1 MSETLGD
8 LPPTDFARIQDR
20 TLRVYGATVGL
31 VLVGIAVL
39 ATYAISIGMGFTG
52 PGLGSPGGQQSFGL
66 AVSLLMM
73 FGAVLFHVIDRLYR
87 TWPLGRH
94 IIPTAPRP
102 LTVESQILLVKV
114 IVVVAAAAGIGWILA
129 GLLM

>member
-1 MSETLGD
+1 MSETLD
-8 LPPTDFARIQDR
+8 QLPPGEFARIQMR
-20 TLRVYGATVGL
+20 ALRVYGATVGL
-31 VLVGIAVL
+31 VLAGIAVL

-52 PGLGSPGGQQSFGL
+52 PGLASPGGQESFGL
-66 AVSLLMM
+66 SVSLLMM

-94 IIPTAPRP
+94 VTPAAPRP

-129 GLLM
+129 GLLI

>member
-1 MSETLGD
+1 MSDTLD
-8 LPPTDFARIQDR
+8 ALSPAEFARIQNR
-20 TLRVYGATVGL
+20 ALRVYGATVGL

-39 ATYAISIGMGFTG
+39 ATYAITIGMGFTG
-52 PGLGSPGGQQSFGL
+52 PGLGTPGGQQSFGL

-94 IIPTAPRP
+94 VTPTAPRP
-102 LTVESQILLVKV
+102 LSVESQILLVKV